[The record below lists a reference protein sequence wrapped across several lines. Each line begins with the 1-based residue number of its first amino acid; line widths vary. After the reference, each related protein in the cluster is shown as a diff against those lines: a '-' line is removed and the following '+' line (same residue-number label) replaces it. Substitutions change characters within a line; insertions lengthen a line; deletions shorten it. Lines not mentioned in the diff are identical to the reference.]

1 MVKWLVC
8 CSILFVGLF
17 SCNTRNQQEEP
28 PLLFVPE
35 GLEVSVWAE
44 SPLFFNPTNMDVD
57 AKGRVW
63 ITEGVNYRDFRNADG
78 HKVQDKGDR
87 VMILEDTN
95 GDGKAD
101 ASKVFVQDTLLRSPL
116 GIAVL
121 GNQVVVS
128 CSPNVIIYTDED
140 GDDIPDSKEIF
151 LTGFGGK
158 DHDHG
163 LHAGQLGPDGKWY
176 FITGNAG
183 PHKVEGKDGWT
194 LRSGSVYNEFT
205 PYSTENVPS
214 QISDD
219 GEIYNGGLV
228 IRINPDGTG
237 MEVVSH
243 NFRNAFEVAV
253 DSYGN
258 MWQSDNDDQ
267 TASCR
272 TTWLMEGSN
281 AGYFSEKG
289 NRTWQADRRPGQTIA
304 EAHWHQHD
312 PGILP
317 VGDVYGAG
325 SPTGMVRIEG
335 DELGE
340 QYRGLLLSA
349 DAGRNIVFGYNPE
362 VIGSGYPLQD
372 RQAFVSSVDKDNTS
386 YIWHQVEEDTR
397 KWFRPSDATVGTDG
411 SLFIA
416 DWYDPIVGGHQMR
429 DTVGEGKIYRIVPKD
444 KKLTLPKI
452 DFTTTEGQLAALKN
466 PAVHVRAFAMQKLKE
481 QGAAVFPQ
489 LVNIIQNDS
498 NPFFR
503 ARAIWT
509 LAGMGAEGINSNLP
523 LLKDPN
529 QEIVLTT
536 LRALSA
542 NAPERL
548 LDEALRIAKEGSP
561 LIKRELALLLRE
573 EDWGKSSEI
582 YKELIKAY
590 DGTDPWYRNALGIGM
605 RDNAETY
612 YLANVAT
619 MDPAKWSP
627 QIASLVWEWHPK
639 AAIPALKARLE
650 NENLEIEERDLALET
665 LAFIFEK
672 EAVEAVK
679 TAADMEG
686 VLGEKAQWWLQ
697 FRKYNEWSAFLQDWE
712 APIVLPDAQ
721 PNLLALKGQLKDSLT
736 NQEQKQ
742 LALTQLA
749 ENPSGRLHL
758 ALMGAEGVFKN
769 YNLDF
774 SAVNKDEK
782 RPSVLKLLRHY
793 FGEDA
798 AIVEEEILSLGK
810 DPVAGKVKA
819 IQNCAA
825 CHRIA
830 SSGNEIGPDLSQI
843 GQKMDYPTLV
853 NAIAQPDA
861 AIGFGSEAYLIAL
874 KNGAVLLGLLQS
886 SGPVVTV
893 LDFQGQR
900 HVLPAELVLTRKQLP
915 ISLMPG
921 PSEMQLKAQDI
932 ADIAAF
938 LMQNNTSN

>member
-1 MVKWLVC
+1 MVKWSIC
-8 CSILFVGLF
+8 CSVLFLGLLA
-17 SCNTRNQQEEP
+17 CNEDKQQENQ

-44 SPLFFNPTNMDVD
+44 SPLFYNPTNMDVD

-63 ITEGVNYRDFRNADG
+63 VTEGVNYRDFRNADG

-128 CSPNVIIYTDED
+128 CSPNIIIYTDED
-140 GDDIPDSKEIF
+140 GDDIPDSKEVF

-183 PHKVEGKDGWT
+183 PHQVEGKDGWT
-194 LRSGSVYNEFT
+194 LRSGSVYNEYT
-205 PYSTENVPS
+205 PYSTENLPS

-219 GEIYNGGLV
+219 GEIYNGGL
-228 IRINPDGTG
+228 IIKINPDGTG

-272 TTWLMEGSN
+272 TTWLMEGSD
-281 AGYFSEKG
+281 AGYFSAKG
-289 NRTWQADRRPGQTIA
+289 DRTWQADRRPGQTIA

-312 PGILP
+312 PGVLP

-349 DAGRNIVFGYNPE
+349 DAGRNIIFGYSPE
-362 VIGSGYPLQD
+362 VQGAGYPLQN
-372 RQAFVSSVDKDNTS
+372 RQVFVSSVDRDNTG
-386 YIWHQVEEDTR
+386 YIWHKVEEDTR
-397 KWFRPSDATVGTDG
+397 KWFRPSDVMIGTDG
-411 SLFIA
+411 ALFIA

-429 DTVGEGKIYRIVPKD
+429 DKIGEGKIYRIVPKD

-452 DFTTTEGQLAALKN
+452 DYTTTEGQLAALKN
-466 PAVHVRAFAMQKLKE
+466 PAVHVRAFAMQKLTE
-481 QGAAVFPQ
+481 QGAGVLPE
-489 LVNIIQNDS
+489 LESMVKNED
-498 NPFFR
+498 NPFYR

-509 LAGMGAEGINSNLP
+509 LAAMGAQGIYSILP
-523 LLKDPN
+523 LMEDTN

-536 LRALSA
+536 LRALA
-542 NAPERL
+542 TYAPDQL
-548 LDEALRIAKEGSP
+548 LDEALRMAKEGSP

-573 EDWGKSSEI
+573 EDWGETSEI

-590 DGTDPWYRNALGIGM
+590 DGADPWYRNALGIGM
-605 RDNAETY
+605 KAHAETY
-612 YLANVAT
+612 FQENIAQLSPEN
-619 MDPAKWSP
+619 WSP
-627 QIASLVWEWHPK
+627 QIASLVWEWHPEV
-639 AAIPALKARLE
+639 AVPALQARLE
-650 NENLEIEERDLALET
+650 DEDLAIEERDLALET

-672 EAVEAVK
+672 EAAEAVK
-679 TAADMEG
+679 KTAEKEG
-686 VLGEKAQWWLQ
+686 PLQEKAQWWLH
-697 FRKYNEWSAFLQDWE
+697 FRKYNEWSAFLQDWD

-721 PNLLALKGQLKDSLT
+721 PNLLALKAQLKDSLT

-742 LALTQLA
+742 LALAQLA
-749 ENPSGRLHL
+749 ENPVGKLHL
-758 ALMGAEGVFKN
+758 ALMGAEGFFKN
-769 YNLDF
+769 QALDF
-774 SAVNKDEK
+774 SALTKDEK
-782 RPSVLKLLRHY
+782 RPSVLKVLRHY
-793 FGEDA
+793 FGSEK
-798 AIVEEEILSLGK
+798 AIDEEGVLSLSK

-819 IQNCAA
+819 IQNCAT
-825 CHRIA
+825 CHKIA
-830 SSGNEIGPDLSQI
+830 GSGNEIGPDLSQI

-853 NAIAQPDA
+853 NAIVQPDA

-874 KNGAVLLGLLQS
+874 KNGAVLLGLLQAA
-886 SGPVVTV
+886 GPVVTV

-900 HVLPAELVLTRKQLP
+900 HIIPAKEVLNRKQLP

-921 PSEMQLKAQDI
+921 PAEMQLKAQDI

-938 LMQNNTSN
+938 LIQSHTSN

>member
-1 MVKWLVC
+1 MKGCLVYFC
-8 CSILFVGLF
+8 VLLLGIT
-17 SCNTRNQQEEP
+17 SCDTKKQQEDS
-28 PLLFVPE
+28 PLLFVSDD
-35 GLEVSVWAE
+35 LEVSVWAE
-44 SPLFFNPTNMDVD
+44 SPLFYNPTNMDVD

-63 ITEGVNYRDFRNADG
+63 VTEGVNYRDFRNADG
-78 HKVQDKGDR
+78 HMVQDIGDR

-140 GDDIPDSKEIF
+140 GDDLPDSKEVF

-163 LHAGQLGPDGKWY
+163 LHAGQFGPDGKWY

-183 PHKVEGKDGWT
+183 PHQVEGKDGWT
-194 LRSGSVYNEFT
+194 LRSGSVYNEYT
-205 PYSTENVPS
+205 PYSTENLPS

-219 GEIYNGGLV
+219 GKIYNGGLV

-258 MWQSDNDDQ
+258 LWQSDNDDQ

-272 TTWLMEGSN
+272 TTWLMEGSD
-281 AGYFSEKG
+281 AGYFSKKG
-289 NRTWQADRRPGQTIA
+289 DRTWQADRRPGQTIA
-304 EAHWHQHD
+304 QAHWHQHD
-312 PGILP
+312 PGVLP

-362 VIGSGYPLQD
+362 VQGAGYPLHN
-372 RQAFVSSVDKDNTS
+372 RQAFISSVDRDNTG

-397 KWFRPSDATVGTDG
+397 KWFRPSDVTIGTDG
-411 SLFIA
+411 ALYIA

-429 DTVGEGKIYRIVPKD
+429 DKIGEGKIYRIVPKG

-452 DFTTTEGQLAALKN
+452 DYTTTEGQLAALKN

-481 QGAAVFPQ
+481 QGAAVLPELQ
-489 LVNIIQNDS
+489 KMVQNED

-509 LAGMGAEGINSNLP
+509 LAEIGAVGINSILP
-523 LLKDPN
+523 LLKDAN

-542 NAPERL
+542 YAPERL
-548 LDEALRIAKEGSP
+548 LDEALGIAKESSP
-561 LIKRELALLLRE
+561 LIKRELALLLRDK
-573 EDWGKSSEI
+573 DWDKTSEI
-582 YKELIKAY
+582 YGEIIEAY
-590 DGTDPWYRNALGIGM
+590 DGEDPWYRNALGIGM
-605 RDNAETY
+605 KDHAEAY
-612 YLANVAT
+612 YLANIAT

-639 AAIPALKARLE
+639 AAILALKARLG
-650 NENLEIEERDLALET
+650 NENLAIEERGLALET

-679 TAADMEG
+679 KAAEKEG

-712 APIVLPDAQ
+712 PPIVLPDAQ
-721 PNLLALKGQLKDSLT
+721 PDLLALKAQLKDSLT

-742 LALTQLA
+742 LALAQLV

-758 ALMGAEGVFKN
+758 ALMGAEGAFKN

-793 FGEDA
+793 FGSEKAIDED
-798 AIVEEEILSLGK
+798 EILSLDK
-810 DPVAGKVKA
+810 DPVAGQVKA
-819 IQNCAA
+819 VQNCAS
-825 CHRIA
+825 CHKIA
-830 SSGNEIGPDLSQI
+830 GSGNEIGPDLSQI

-853 NAIAQPDA
+853 NAIVQPDA

-874 KNGAVLLGLLQS
+874 KNGAVLLGLLQAA
-886 SGPVVTV
+886 GPVVTV
-893 LDFQGQR
+893 LDFQGKR
-900 HVLPAELVLTRKQLP
+900 HVLPAEEVLTRKQLP

-921 PSEMQLKAQDI
+921 PKEMDLKAQDI

-938 LMQNNTSN
+938 LIQSNTSN

>member
-1 MVKWLVC
+1 M
-8 CSILFVGLF
+8 
-17 SCNTRNQQEEP
+17 
-28 PLLFVPE
+28 LFVPE
-35 GLEVSVWAE
+35 GLEVNVWAE
-44 SPLFFNPTNMDVD
+44 SPLFYNPTNMDVD
-57 AKGRVW
+57 AKGRLW

-87 VMILEDTN
+87 IMILEDTN

-121 GNQVVVS
+121 GNQVIVS

-151 LTGFGGK
+151 LSGFGGK

-183 PHKVEGKDGWT
+183 PHQVAGKDGWT
-194 LRSGSVYNEFT
+194 LRSGSVYNEYT
-205 PYSTENVPS
+205 PYSTENLPS

-219 GEIYNGGLV
+219 GQIYNGGLV
-228 IRINPDGTG
+228 IRINPDGTD

-289 NRTWQADRRPGQTIA
+289 DRTWQADRRPGQTIA

-312 PGILP
+312 PGVLP

-325 SPTGMVRIEG
+325 SPTGMVRIEE

-340 QYRGLLLSA
+340 QFRGLLLSA
-349 DAGRNIVFGYNPE
+349 DAGRNIIFGYQPE
-362 VIGSGYPLQD
+362 VKGAGYPLQN
-372 RQAFVSSVDKDNTS
+372 RQAFVSSVDQDNTG

-397 KWFRPSDATVGTDG
+397 KWFRPSDVTVGTDG

-444 KKLTLPKI
+444 KKLTVPKI
-452 DFTTTEGQLAALKN
+452 DFSTTEGQLIALKN

-481 QGAAVFPQ
+481 QGAAVLPE
-489 LVNIIQNDS
+489 LENIIQNGD
-498 NPFFR
+498 NPFYK

-509 LAGMGAEGINSNLP
+509 IAGMGEQGIHSVLP
-523 LLKDPN
+523 LLKDAN

-536 LRALSA
+536 LRALATYAPDQLLEKGLMLA
-542 NAPERL
+542 NES
-548 LDEALRIAKEGSP
+548 SP
-561 LIKRELALLLRE
+561 LIRRELALLLRD
-573 EDWGKSSEI
+573 EDWEKTSEI
-582 YKELIKAY
+582 YEELVNRY
-590 DGTDPWYRNALGIGM
+590 DGIDPWYRNALGIGM
-605 RDNAETY
+605 KDNAETY
-612 YLANVAT
+612 YGANVAS
-619 MDPAKWSP
+619 MDPAKWSS

-639 AAIPALKARLE
+639 AAIPALKARVE
-650 NENLEIEERDLALET
+650 NKDLEIDERDLALET

-679 TAADMEG
+679 LAAETEG

-697 FRKYNEWSAFLQDWE
+697 FRKYNEWSTFLQDWDSQ
-712 APIVLPDAQ
+712 IVLPDAQ
-721 PNLLALKGQLKDSLT
+721 PDLLALKAQLKDSLS
-736 NQEQKQ
+736 NQEQKH
-742 LALTQLA
+742 LTLTQLA
-749 ENPSGRLHL
+749 ENPVGRLHL
-758 ALMGAEGVFKN
+758 ALMGAEGLFKN
-769 YNLDF
+769 EELDF
-774 SAVNKDEK
+774 SAVTKDEK
-782 RPSVLKLLRHY
+782 RPSVLKVLRHY
-793 FGEDA
+793 FGGDQ
-798 AIVEEEILSLGK
+798 AIDEEEILALGK

-830 SSGNEIGPDLSQI
+830 GSGNEIGPDLSQI

-853 NAIAQPDA
+853 NTIAEPDA

-874 KNGAVLLGLLQS
+874 KNGAVLLGLLQAA
-886 SGPVVTV
+886 GPVVTV
-893 LDFQGQR
+893 LDFQGKR
-900 HVLPAELVLTRKQLP
+900 HVLPAEEVLTRKQLR

-921 PSEMQLKAQDI
+921 PLEMDLKAQDI

-938 LMQNNTSN
+938 LIQSHTSN